1 MTAIGIGWRPEI
13 DLTVE
18 DLPGIEFVEV
28 IAEGIRPDRLPES
41 LRVLRQR
48 GVPVIP
54 HGVGLSL
61 GGAQRPDAARV
72 AHLAECAR
80 ALDAPLVSEHIAFV
94 RAGGHEAGHLLPVP
108 RTRES
113 LDVVVDNVRAVQ
125 SRLDVPLALEN
136 IAALFAWPEDEM
148 TEAQF
153 IGEVLTRTGALLLL
167 DVANLFSAGVNF
179 AADPLSVLDQLP
191 LDRIGYVHVAGGVER
206 DGIWHDTHTH
216 PVTEPIL
223 AVLRELASRTNPPG
237 VLLERDGDYPP
248 TAELAAELSEIR
260 TAVGRRAL
268 DECPRPGLAP
278 LPGPVPVPQANKPTA
293 HTRARL
299 ADAHTRLAAVLAGS
313 AQIPPNFDDE
323 RLTTQRTALI
333 HKRANAV
340 EWHAPDVAAALGDG
354 LTELFERYAAA
365 IPKPEGGS
373 ADDVAS
379 FTAYLRATGVLR
391 GSRRRPRLRRPW

>member
-1 MTAIGIGWRPEI
+1 MTSIGIGWRPEI

-72 AHLAECAR
+72 AHLADCAR

-94 RAGGHEAGHLLPVP
+94 RAGDHEAGHLLPVP

-113 LDVVVDNVRAVQ
+113 LEVVVANVRAVQ
-125 SRLDVPLALEN
+125 ATLDVPLALEN
-136 IAALFAWPEDEM
+136 IAALFAWPEDEL

-153 IGEVLTRTGALLLL
+153 IGEVLARTGALLLL
-167 DVANLFSAGVNF
+167 DVANLFSSGVNF
-179 AADPLSVLDQLP
+179 AADPLSALDQLP

-206 DGIWHDTHTH
+206 DGVWHDTHTH

-223 AVLRELASRTNPPG
+223 VVLRELVSRTTPPG
-237 VLLERDGDYPP
+237 VLLERDGDYPS
-248 TAELAAELSEIR
+248 TVELAAELADIR
-260 TAVGRRAL
+260 VAVGRRAA
-268 DECPRPGLAP
+268 DEAVRTGLA
-278 LPGPVPVPQANKPTA
+278 LPGSVPVLPETEPTA
-293 HTRARL
+293 DTRARL
-299 ADAHTRLAAVLAGS
+299 ADAQTRLAAVFAGT
-313 AQIPPNFDDE
+313 AQVPPDFDDE
-323 RLTTQRTALI
+323 RLKTQRAALI
-333 HKRANAV
+333 HKRANTV
-340 EWHAPDVAAALGDG
+340 TWHAPDVAAALGDA
-354 LTELFERYAAA
+354 LNELFEQYAAA
-365 IPKPEGGS
+365 NPKPEGGS
-373 ADDVAS
+373 ANDVAS
-379 FTAYLRATGVLR
+379 FVDYLRAISVLR
-391 GSRRRPRLRRPW
+391 GSRRRPRLRRPS